1 MLSFRG
7 PIAFVAIYKTNKNIF
22 IFYVIYFFSLEKNI
36 LFDFCDIMEINAAS
50 SCFGEY
56 LG

>member
-22 IFYVIYFFSLEKNI
+22 IFYVISFFSPKK
-36 LFDFCDIMEINAAS
+36 MY
-50 SCFGEY
+50 Y
-56 LG
+56 LAFAT